1 VTPEQ
6 ALALVRTVRPPTPL
20 EPAPAL
26 STARHEVWLKRED
39 AGPLAA
45 FKWRGAL
52 CHVAGM
58 REAGVRCVVTAS
70 TGNHGAAVA
79 WAAQRLG
86 LDAHVV
92 LPAGGSAVKRAHI
105 ERCGAALHEIAGGL
119 DQAAAESAR
128 LAAELGAA
136 AFEDGASADQLLG
149 TGTIAQ
155 ELAGA
160 RAAAIVVPLA
170 CGALAGGIAE
180 TLARGGDDTPAI
192 GVQVAGFSRL
202 ARRLRGLPEQ
212 PSGTTF
218 ADGLADDRIVE
229 PAFGACRSLAAAE
242 IVGEQDLQDA
252 VRELHDRV
260 DLLVEGAAAA
270 PLALL
275 RTRPE
280 AVPPGRVV
288 LIVSGAN
295 LDPALAAQLLAKL

>member
-1 VTPEQ
+1 VTPEE
-6 ALALVRTVRPPTPL
+6 ALTLVRSVREPTPL

-26 STARHEVWLKRED
+26 STPRHELWLKRED
-39 AGPLAA
+39 LGPLAA

-52 CHVAGM
+52 CHLAGL
-58 REAGVRCVVTAS
+58 RDAGAQAVVTSS

-86 LDAHVV
+86 LEAHVV

-105 ERCGAALHEIAGGL
+105 ERSGAVLHEVPGTL
-119 DQAAAESAR
+119 TEAAAESTR

-136 AFEDGASADQLLG
+136 AFEDGASAEQLLG

-155 ELAGA
+155 ELVGA
-160 RAAAIVVPLA
+160 QAAAVVVPLA

-180 TLARGGDDTPAI
+180 ALVREGDPTPAI

-202 ARRLRGLPEQ
+202 SRRLQGLPEHE
-212 PSGTTF
+212 PGTTF

-229 PAFGACRSLAAAE
+229 PAFSACRRLAAVQVVAE
-242 IVGEQDLQDA
+242 HPLREA
-252 VRELHDRV
+252 VREVYDR
-260 DLLVEGAAAA
+260 LGLVIEGAAAA
-270 PLALL
+270 PYALL

-280 AVPPGRVV
+280 AVPEGRVV

-295 LDPALAAQLLAKL
+295 LDAALAEQLLA